1 MKNDYHKNYFWVC
14 PDELG
19 RKKYYFNIK
28 GSLIEVDKDV
38 FNVCY
43 SSYKKQLRQQV
54 KDIDA
59 DLVSFQDVN
68 KDGSELSNF
77 VGVDNDYINKLYNQE
92 KIAEIMNSI
101 NELDDN
107 DRELIT
113 NLLIKEKTEKEMAI
127 QFNVSQQYTNKRKHL
142 IIEKIK
148 KKTL

>member
-68 KDGSELSNF
+68 KDGNELSNF

-127 QFNVSQQYTNKRKHL
+127 QFNVSQQYINKKKHL

-148 KKTL
+148 KKIL